1 MDRIFTATIYPYGSS
16 AARNSSWG
24 SILLPAAVFEGC
36 TISCRRA
43 ARTCQ
48 PTTCTLD
55 SGPRGREGGSC
66 RREQSLFL
74 VWAVNLL
81 NTATIHRGLISE
93 SAIHLFVFHCICALY
108 CMFVNL
114 SMSHK
119 HGGRWRWLSYH
130 SFLGSCVGFL
140 FILSPHLDLTLTQGA
155 QPINIFSEN
164 ELTNSKEWEPLLY
177 TKGNT
182 RSQCK
187 LRQSGAPPLWIILK
201 NLDHSNQ
208 RKFVQNL
215 KLGLWEN

>member
-24 SILLPAAVFEGC
+24 SILLPAVVFEGC

-66 RREQSLFL
+66 HREQSLFL

-93 SAIHLFVFHCICALY
+93 SAIHLLYFTVFV
-108 CMFVNL
+108 L
-114 SMSHK
+114 STVCLLTCPCPTSMGAD
-119 HGGRWRWLSYH
+119 GGGCHIIVSWAPVWDSSLS
-130 SFLGSCVGFL
+130 C
-140 FILSPHLDLTLTQGA
+140 PHIWTSL
-155 QPINIFSEN
+155 
-164 ELTNSKEWEPLLY
+164 
-177 TKGNT
+177 
-182 RSQCK
+182 
-187 LRQSGAPPLWIILK
+187 
-201 NLDHSNQ
+201 
-208 RKFVQNL
+208 
-215 KLGLWEN
+215 